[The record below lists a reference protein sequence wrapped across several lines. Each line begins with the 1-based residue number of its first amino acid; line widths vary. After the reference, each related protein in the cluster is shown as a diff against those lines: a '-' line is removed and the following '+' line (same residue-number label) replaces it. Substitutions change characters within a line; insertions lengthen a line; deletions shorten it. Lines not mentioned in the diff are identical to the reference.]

1 MKGLWFSVWAA
12 SCISLGLLMAYVDG
26 ISSRGMI
33 GGAMAVSIVIAAVL
47 AATYA
52 LRALRRKRSQHSSS
66 THQSPRQ
73 KEAQREALTKAD
85 FKEAAMMLGGV
96 GFGFLIGSALFDEV
110 YALIACSVAGGAA
123 GPVIAKWLDRKM
135 GE

>member
-1 MKGLWFSVWAA
+1 
-12 SCISLGLLMAYVDG
+12 MAYVDG
-26 ISSRGMI
+26 ISSKGMI
-33 GGAMAVSIVIAAVL
+33 GGAMLVSIAVAAVL
-47 AATYA
+47 ATTYA
-52 LRALRRKRSQHSSS
+52 LRVLRRKRSQHGSS
-66 THQSPRQ
+66 TLQSPKQQEAR
-73 KEAQREALTKAD
+73 KEAVTKAD

-123 GPVIAKWLDRKM
+123 GPAIAKWLDRNM